1 MFRRMPEHSPN
12 FLDLVFTGRIRK
24 VIIYD
29 PALQKVLELQQKIR
43 DVHPLFGNPYPIA
56 IVEGDTFLIFDVD
69 DVENVYHFVRQAP
82 TPMPIPVGVRAA
94 FDLECYENK
103 IACVVT
109 GEVFDTLDGYV
120 TIFHEFV
127 HCHQASTCELK
138 LKQSLEVARQAMAAG
153 NYMWEIEHPFPY
165 DSPQFIDT
173 YSTLLHAVEANSAE
187 EVLRTHRKLEKF
199 LQPLDFEYLIWQEWK
214 EGFARLIENRLQRR
228 FNLPENHY
236 GRQQPYHRITFYEGG
251 AGVIAA
257 LSQDKPEL
265 YNDLENLFWSI
276 RHA

>member
-1 MFRRMPEHSPN
+1 MEINHE
-12 FLDLVFTGRIRK
+12 
-24 VIIYD
+24 
-29 PALQKVLELQQKIR
+29 PALQKVLELQQKILN
-43 DVHPLFGNPYPIA
+43 VHPLFGNPYPIA
-56 IVEGDTFLIFDVD
+56 IVEGNTFLIFDVD
-69 DVENVYHFVRQAP
+69 GAGNAYHLVRQAP

-94 FDLECYENK
+94 FDLECYDNK

-153 NYMWEIEHPFPY
+153 NYMWEIEYPFPY
-165 DSPQFIDT
+165 GSPDFIET
-173 YSTLLHAVEANSAE
+173 YTALLHAVDANQGEEA
-187 EVLRTHRKLEKF
+187 LRAHQKLRN
-199 LQPLDFEYLIWQEWK
+199 LLLPLDFEYLTWQEWK
-214 EGFARLIENRLQRR
+214 EGFARLIENRLQWQ
-228 FNLPENHY
+228 FNLLENHY
-236 GRQQPYHRITFYEGG
+236 GRQKPYHRITLYEGG

-276 RHA
+276 QHA